1 MWQRWMIVHKV
12 VLQVCLPVLRRLPY
26 RLSIRLLG
34 VMGRLDLLVV
44 PNQGRLYEEAVERA
58 RRRMGCAWDARAV
71 SRVLARQTY
80 RWRTR
85 DLLLDGRSD
94 RWLAPL
100 FEVRGRER
108 LDEALARGKGVILLA
123 NHFGSHV
130 LMTHWL
136 FRQGYP
142 LRWFG
147 ERPRNVSKYLMGQF
161 QSDGPLGQE
170 GLFVSRRADT
180 AEGASTIYH
189 AARMLNAGLIVKI
202 ACDVRWD
209 DAKAV
214 TLPFLGRPASFS
226 TTWITLAAMTGA
238 AVVPT
243 FCRMDDAGTFHLD
256 FRRPLEIPAD
266 ARRPGRAGE
275 WVKLA
280 LEDLE
285 EQVRLH
291 PEQSNDYFF
300 WDWDADSDSNAA
312 TSGPAKGSEWR
323 QDDGDDRA
331 KTHAEKPSFSRSPV
345 SRR

>member
-12 VLQVCLPVLRRLPY
+12 VLQTCLPVLRRLPY

-34 VMGRLDLLVV
+34 IMGRLDLIVV
-44 PNQGRLYEEAVERA
+44 PNQTRLYEKAVERA
-58 RRRMGCAWDARAV
+58 GQRLGCRWDVRAV
-71 SRVLARQTY
+71 SRALARQTY

-85 DLLLDGRSD
+85 DLLLDGRPE
-94 RWLAPL
+94 RWIAPL
-100 FEVRGRER
+100 FEVHGRDR
-108 LDEALARGKGVILLA
+108 LDAELARGQGVILLA

-147 ERPRNVSKYLMGQF
+147 ERPRNVSKYLIEQF
-161 QSDGPLGQE
+161 QSEGPLGQE

-189 AARMLNAGLIVKI
+189 AARILNAGLIVKI
-202 ACDVRWD
+202 ACDVRWN

-238 AVVPT
+238 SVVPA
-243 FCRMDDAGTFHLD
+243 FCRMDDRGTFHLD
-256 FRRPLEIPAD
+256 FREPFRVPSE
-266 ARRPGRAGE
+266 ARRPGRAEE
-275 WVKLA
+275 WVGKA
-280 LEDLE
+280 LGDLE
-285 EQVRLH
+285 EQVRLY

-300 WDWDADSDSNAA
+300 WESDGQGKERTPCEPAPNRPQRVAA
-312 TSGPAKGSEWR
+312 LR
-323 QDDGDDRA
+323 
-331 KTHAEKPSFSRSPV
+331 
-345 SRR
+345 